1 MCAFTNNVE
10 TVQDT
15 YKNLKHF
22 VSADYSNSEW
32 YFTLKDDFED
42 NDDGKK
48 GYLTRD
54 DIETT
59 LEEYFNLKGVDAT
72 DELKDEYLKKIDR
85 ENKGQVTFEDLYL
98 FAKQAV
104 EIDFLPELEEQC
116 KQYNINVWTV

>member
-1 MCAFTNNVE
+1 ME

-22 VSADYSNSEW
+22 VSTDYSNSEW

-54 DIETT
+54 DIKTT

-72 DELKDEYLKKIDR
+72 DELKDEYFKKIDR

-104 EIDFLPELEEQC
+104 KHGFSTWIGRAMQA
-116 KQYNINVWTV
+116 I